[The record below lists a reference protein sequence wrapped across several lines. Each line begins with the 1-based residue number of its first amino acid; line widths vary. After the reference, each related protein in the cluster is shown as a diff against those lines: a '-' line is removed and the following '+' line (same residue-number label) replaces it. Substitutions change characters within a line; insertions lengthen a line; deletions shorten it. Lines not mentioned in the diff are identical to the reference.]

1 MEKKIRTM
9 KPGID
14 CSSPK
19 RRPHQSRYYGD
30 GLARQAQAKQEQ
42 DEYNYAFYQK
52 LTNVYQSPSPY
63 NQNRVKPKQPVP
75 KPNRNE
81 SLRLK
86 QEINTEYV
94 EALQQQSPRYKLD
107 QLSPARLYS
116 PQRHLRYKPEIKA
129 TISRQKLE
137 SDYLKNQKVA
147 LQKCLFK
154 PTLYGLVEAQQLIED
169 NDRNKLTFD
178 AKAAE
183 KRQEEKK
190 RRMIEEP
197 DF

>member
-1 MEKKIRTM
+1 M
-9 KPGID
+9 
-14 CSSPK
+14 
-19 RRPHQSRYYGD
+19 
-30 GLARQAQAKQEQ
+30 
-42 DEYNYAFYQK
+42 
-52 LTNVYQSPSPY
+52 
-63 NQNRVKPKQPVP
+63 
-75 KPNRNE
+75 
-81 SLRLK
+81 
-86 QEINTEYV
+86 
-94 EALQQQSPRYKLD
+94 
-107 QLSPARLYS
+107 
-116 PQRHLRYKPEIKA
+116 
-129 TISRQKLE
+129 
-137 SDYLKNQKVA
+137 KNQKVA